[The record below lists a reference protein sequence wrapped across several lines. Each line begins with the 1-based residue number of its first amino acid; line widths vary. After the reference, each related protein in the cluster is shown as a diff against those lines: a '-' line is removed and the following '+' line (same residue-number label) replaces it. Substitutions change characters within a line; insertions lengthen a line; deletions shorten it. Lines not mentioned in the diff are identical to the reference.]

1 MARDLGA
8 ADWGKAFNSHRGCV
22 LGPGHTAA
30 PLVSQ
35 GGSSAH
41 LFAGQHWGGV
51 GEFLTEEA
59 RLAQGPGVL
68 SADPGGQAGEGSE
81 GPGERPLRRARVLS
95 EGFGAPELLPALPPG
110 LSFLPP
116 PCREDQGPLEI
127 LQLDFEMEN
136 FTSQSVKRRIMWH
149 IDYRGHGALP
159 DLERAVTELTG
170 IQRDVQA
177 ILPLAM
183 VSALTEGRR
192 ALRLALEWAS
202 GC

>member
-1 MARDLGA
+1 MDPQADPLPLLLLALSQSEGQEGRDPSRNQVTEWPVARDLGA

-59 RLAQGPGVL
+59 RLAQGLGVL

-127 LQLDFEMEN
+127 DPIFLPQDIVL
-136 FTSQSVKRRIMWH
+136 FTN
-149 IDYRGHGALP
+149 
-159 DLERAVTELTG
+159 
-170 IQRDVQA
+170 
-177 ILPLAM
+177 
-183 VSALTEGRR
+183 EGKQTT
-192 ALRLALEWAS
+192 LALGSETICWVKVM
-202 GC
+202 CLL